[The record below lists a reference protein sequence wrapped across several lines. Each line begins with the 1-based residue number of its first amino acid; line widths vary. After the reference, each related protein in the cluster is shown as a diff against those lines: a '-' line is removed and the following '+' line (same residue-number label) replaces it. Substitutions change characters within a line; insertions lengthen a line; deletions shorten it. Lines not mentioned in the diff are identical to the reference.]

1 MALQEPY
8 LYWLSSRTSIF
19 RDVRGLFCVVSS
31 SVSFSNH
38 KPYLERYG
46 VSYVVAS
53 LLVFFHPDLLIRIT
67 IVVCLFVCFLLYA
80 TRAFSVPGGEN

>member
-31 SVSFSNH
+31 SVSLSSH
-38 KPYLERYG
+38 KPYLERYR
-46 VSYVVAS
+46 VSFVVAS
-53 LLVFFHPDLLIRIT
+53 LLVFFFSPKFTDTYYISFFF
-67 IVVCLFVCFLLYA
+67 LFF
-80 TRAFSVPGGEN
+80 RMRQEH